1 MNRRGRSLKRTL
13 FAIAAL
19 AIVALGTPA
28 RAQDTAPAPSAT
40 PKAPA
45 QQVSIE
51 GAYVF
56 DGKNSTYVGLKQI
69 YNKQDQPSIYFGEEF
84 SFFNSPCDKAAY
96 CTNVGGRGTD
106 LRLGVEIA
114 KDIFFG
120 AGLGSFSGRGFS
132 GSGIGIGVEKLSR
145 GTDPFEWVGSFF
157 YYPSVPGTYA
167 CPVPTGCF
175 APGVTYNNAEYAAYR
190 YSLGAHYS
198 LSKSP
203 FYVTVGV
210 KGENGTKQG
219 AFPLDFNHN
228 GAYLGLGF
236 RM

>member
-1 MNRRGRSLKRTL
+1 MKRTL

-19 AIVALGTPA
+19 AVVALGAPA
-28 RAQDTAPAPSAT
+28 RAQDTPASDSAK
-40 PKAPA
+40 PPA

-51 GAYVF
+51 GAYIF
-56 DGKNSTYVGLKQI
+56 DGKNSTYAGLKQI
-69 YNKQDQPSIYFGEEF
+69 YNKKDQPSIYFGEEF

-132 GSGIGIGVEKLSR
+132 GSSIGLGLEKLSR
-145 GTDPFEWVGSFF
+145 GTEALEWVGAFY
-157 YYPSVPGTYA
+157 YYPSVSGTYA

-175 APGVTYNNAEYAAYR
+175 APGVVYNNAEYQAYR

-210 KGENGTKQG
+210 KGENGNKVSG
-219 AFPLDFNHN
+219 FPLDFNHN